1 VTNTHKDYS
10 SPGHL
15 LLGEGKGFITHNYL
29 TSVDQE
35 ISDWLLKVIF
45 LEGIETAVKS
55 WFAVM
60 VVDMANDTSHFGLV
74 IFNKQVK
81 QGYRM

>member
-1 VTNTHKDYS
+1 MTNTHKDYS

-15 LLGEGKGFITHNYL
+15 LLGEGMGFIMHNYL
-29 TSVDQE
+29 TSVDP
-35 ISDWLLKVIF
+35 DWLLKVIF
-45 LEGIETAVKS
+45 LEGIETAIKS

-60 VVDMANDTSHFGLV
+60 VVDVANDTSHFGHV
-74 IFNKQVK
+74 IFNKRVK